1 MNGLTDGPLVR
12 LCTSSHT
19 VQENAGAGKPM
30 TLLDGRGNRDCRAQ
44 RRPVGAAL
52 TDARLHAD
60 DPHSCFRGTSER
72 PS

>member
-30 TLLDGRGNRDCRAQ
+30 TLLDGRGKRD
-44 RRPVGAAL
+44 
-52 TDARLHAD
+52 
-60 DPHSCFRGTSER
+60 
-72 PS
+72 